1 MRRIKGH
8 NFRAFKLTAL
18 AITLAVLCTCSAS
31 SASNLRVSSATDG
44 DYISL
49 QAAID
54 EAEAGDTIIVSPGTY
69 VENLKINKQV
79 QIWSESGNPED
90 TVIRAAEPT
99 KSAVEISV
107 DRASF
112 SGFAIEGSEK
122 AGILLTGVNS
132 CYINNNRVQ
141 GAEYGILL
149 KGSDSNTISNN
160 LITLDE
166 KGIRLENSNSNDIIG
181 NTIAY
186 NYGPGISLEA
196 SSKNL
201 IYNNYFKN
209 AENVDEKAANAENL
223 WQSPLKTKKNI
234 VSGPYIGGN
243 FWADLE
249 GKGYSETG
257 VDENSN
263 GICDTSY
270 NITGGGTD
278 NYPLFPKVPNA
289 VKALESNLNASAYEQ
304 GLADMEKATSSETTV
319 NKTEEATGPAAE
331 NATDE
336 NITNENAT
344 NENTTDKNAT
354 NEEGSGEKESPGPGP
369 GIVGLAVGAAYFLR
383 RDR

>member
-1 MRRIKGH
+1 MK
-8 NFRAFKLTAL
+8 KPQTQK
-18 AITLAVLCTCSAS
+18 
-31 SASNLRVSSATDG
+31 
-44 DYISL
+44 IS
-49 QAAID
+49 
-54 EAEAGDTIIVSPGTY
+54 GKVPS
-69 VENLKINKQV
+69 KQ
-79 QIWSESGNPED
+79 
-90 TVIRAAEPT
+90 
-99 KSAVEISV
+99 
-107 DRASF
+107 
-112 SGFAIEGSEK
+112 
-122 AGILLTGVNS
+122 
-132 CYINNNRVQ
+132 
-141 GAEYGILL
+141 
-149 KGSDSNTISNN
+149 
-160 LITLDE
+160 
-166 KGIRLENSNSNDIIG
+166 
-181 NTIAY
+181 
-186 NYGPGISLEA
+186 
-196 SSKNL
+196 
-201 IYNNYFKN
+201 
-209 AENVDEKAANAENL
+209 
-223 WQSPLKTKKNI
+223 KKNI

>member
-44 DYISL
+44 DYISI

-54 EAEAGDTIIVSPGTY
+54 EAEAGDTIFVSPGTY
-69 VENLKINKQV
+69 VENLNINKQV
-79 QIWSESGNPED
+79 QIWSESRKPED
-90 TVIRAAEPT
+90 TVIKAANPT

-112 SGFAIEGSEK
+112 SGFAIEGSEN

-166 KGIRLENSNSNDIIG
+166 EGIRLESSNSNDIIG

-186 NYGPGISLEA
+186 NYGPGISLEV

-234 VSGPYIGGN
+234 VGGPYIGGN

-249 GKGYSETG
+249 GKGYSENG

-270 NITGGGTD
+270 NITGGGND
-278 NYPLFPKVPNA
+278 NYPLFPKVPSA
-289 VKALESNLNASAYEQ
+289 VKVLESSLNSSAYEQ
-304 GLADMEKATSSETTV
+304 GLAGREKSTSSDTTV
-319 NKTEEATGPAAE
+319 NKTEESTEPAVE
-331 NATDE
+331 NASDE
-336 NITNENAT
+336 NTTDENAT
-344 NENTTDKNAT
+344 NA
-354 NEEGSGEKESPGPGP
+354 EGSEEKESPGPGP
-369 GIVGLAVGAAYFLR
+369 EIVGLAVGAAYFLR
-383 RDR
+383 RNR

>member
-1 MRRIKGH
+1 MRRIKGI
-8 NFRAFKLTAL
+8 NFKAFKLTAL
-18 AITLAVLCTCSAS
+18 AIILAALCTCSAA
-31 SASNLRVSSATDG
+31 SASSLRVSSATEG
-44 DYISL
+44 DYISI

-54 EAEAGDTIIVSPGTY
+54 EAEAGDTIFVSPGTY
-69 VENLKINKQV
+69 VENLKINKEV
-79 QIWSESGNPED
+79 RIWAESRNPEE
-90 TVIRAAEPT
+90 TVIKAADPT
-99 KSAVEISV
+99 KSTVEVSV

-122 AGILLTGVNS
+122 VGILLTGVKS

-149 KGSDSNTISNN
+149 KDSESNTISNN
-160 LITLDE
+160 LITLDDV
-166 KGIRLENSNSNDIIG
+166 GIRLESSNSNDISD
-181 NTIAY
+181 NKIAY

-209 AENVDEKAANAENL
+209 AENVEEEAVNAENI
-223 WQSPLKTKKNI
+223 WQSPLKTKPNI
-234 VSGPYIGGN
+234 VRGPYIGGN

-249 GKGYSETG
+249 GRGYSETG

-263 GICDTSY
+263 GICDASY

-289 VKALESNLNASAYEQ
+289 VKALESSLNASAYKQ
-304 GLADMEKATSSETTV
+304 GLADREKATSSEIMVNETNET
-319 NKTEEATGPAAE
+319 NKTNENTAPAAE
-331 NATDE
+331 NATKA
-336 NITNENAT
+336 NAS
-344 NENTTDKNAT
+344 E
-354 NEEGSGEKESPGPGP
+354 EKESPGPGA
-369 GIVGLAVGAAYFLR
+369 GILTIAIGAAYFLR

>member
-1 MRRIKGH
+1 MRRIKRQ

-18 AITLAVLCTCSAS
+18 AITLAVLFTCSAS
-31 SASNLRVSSATDG
+31 SAANLRVSSATEG
-44 DYISL
+44 DYISI

-54 EAEAGDTIIVSPGTY
+54 EAETGDTIFVSPGTY

-79 QIWSESGNPED
+79 YIWSESRKPEE
-90 TVIRAAEPT
+90 TVIRAADPT

-112 SGFAIEGSEK
+112 SGFAIGGSEK
-122 AGILLTGVNS
+122 AGILLTGVKS

-141 GAEYGILL
+141 GAESGILL

-166 KGIRLENSNSNDIIG
+166 KGIRLESSNSNDIID

-196 SSKNL
+196 SSKNY

-209 AENVDEKAANAENL
+209 AENVEEKAANAENL
-223 WQSPLKTKKNI
+223 WQSPLKAKQNI
-234 VSGPYIGGN
+234 VRGPYIGGN

-263 GICDTSY
+263 GICDTAY

-289 VKALESNLNASAYEQ
+289 VKVLESNLNASAYEQ
-304 GLADMEKATSSETTV
+304 GLDDMVKVTSSETTV
-319 NKTEEATGPAAE
+319 NKTDEAAESAAKNTTNE

-336 NITNENAT
+336 
-344 NENTTDKNAT
+344 NAT
-354 NEEGSGEKESPGPGP
+354 NEEGSGEKESPGPGL
-369 GIVGLAVGAAYFLR
+369 GILGLTMGAAYFLKR
-383 RDR
+383 NR

>member
-1 MRRIKGH
+1 MRRIKRQ

-18 AITLAVLCTCSAS
+18 AITLAVLFTCSAS
-31 SASNLRVSSATDG
+31 SAANLRVSSATEG
-44 DYISL
+44 DYISI

-54 EAEAGDTIIVSPGTY
+54 EAETGDTIFVSPGTY

-79 QIWSESGNPED
+79 YIWSESRKPEE
-90 TVIRAAEPT
+90 TVIRAADPT

-112 SGFAIEGSEK
+112 SGFTIEGSEK
-122 AGILLTGVNS
+122 AGILLTGVKS
-132 CYINNNRVQ
+132 CYINNNRVE

-166 KGIRLENSNSNDIIG
+166 KGIRLESSNSNDIID

-196 SSKNL
+196 SSKNY

-209 AENVDEKAANAENL
+209 AENVEEKAANAENL
-223 WQSPLKTKKNI
+223 WQIPLKAKQNI
-234 VSGPYIGGN
+234 VRGPYIGGN

-257 VDENSN
+257 MDENSN
-263 GICDTSY
+263 GICDTAY

-289 VKALESNLNASAYEQ
+289 VKVLESNLNASAYEQ
-304 GLADMEKATSSETTV
+304 GLADMEKVTSFETTV
-319 NKTEEATGPAAE
+319 NKTDEAAESAAKNATNE

-336 NITNENAT
+336 
-344 NENTTDKNAT
+344 NAT
-354 NEEGSGEKESPGPGP
+354 NEEGSGEKESPGPGL
-369 GIVGLAVGAAYFLR
+369 GILGLTMGAAYFLKR
-383 RDR
+383 NR

>member
-1 MRRIKGH
+1 MRRINGPD
-8 NFRAFKLTAL
+8 FRAFELTAF
-18 AITLAVLCTCSAS
+18 AITLAVLCTCSAA
-31 SASNLRVSSATDG
+31 SASNLRISSATEG
-44 DYISL
+44 DYISI

-54 EAEAGDTIIVSPGTY
+54 EAEAGDTIFVSPGTY

-79 QIWSESGNPED
+79 QIWSESRKPEE
-90 TVIRAAEPT
+90 TVIRAADPT
-99 KSAVEISV
+99 KNAVEISV

-122 AGILLTGVNS
+122 TGILLTGVKG
-132 CYINNNRVQ
+132 CYINNNRIQ

-160 LITLDE
+160 LVTLDE
-166 KGIRLENSNSNDIIG
+166 IGIRLESSNSNDIID

-209 AENVDEKAANAENL
+209 AENVEEKATNAENL
-223 WQSPLKTKKNI
+223 WQSPLKTKQNI
-234 VSGPYIGGN
+234 VRGPYIGGN

-289 VKALESNLNASAYEQ
+289 VKALESSLNASAYEQ
-304 GLADMEKATSSETTV
+304 GLADREKATSPKTTV
-319 NKTEEATGPAAE
+319 NKTEEATQPAAE
-331 NATDE
+331 NITDKNATDE
-336 NITNENAT
+336 
-344 NENTTDKNAT
+344 NAT
-354 NEEGSGEKESPGPGP
+354 NEEGSGEKESPGPGS
-369 GIVGLAVGAAYFLR
+369 GIVGLAVGATYFLR
-383 RDR
+383 RKR

>member
-1 MRRIKGH
+1 MRRIKRQ

-18 AITLAVLCTCSAS
+18 AITLAVLFTCSAS
-31 SASNLRVSSATDG
+31 SAANLRVSSATEG
-44 DYISL
+44 DYISI

-54 EAEAGDTIIVSPGTY
+54 EAETGDTIFVSPGTY

-79 QIWSESGNPED
+79 YIWSESRKPEE
-90 TVIRAAEPT
+90 TVIRAADPT

-112 SGFAIEGSEK
+112 SGFTIEGSEK
-122 AGILLTGVNS
+122 AGILLTGVKS
-132 CYINNNRVQ
+132 CYINNNRVE

-166 KGIRLENSNSNDIIG
+166 KGIRLESSNSNDIID

-196 SSKNL
+196 SSENH

-209 AENVDEKAANAENL
+209 AENVEEKATNAENL
-223 WQSPLKTKKNI
+223 WQSPLKAKQNI
-234 VSGPYIGGN
+234 VRGPYIGGN

-249 GKGYSETG
+249 GKGYSEIG

-263 GICDTSY
+263 GICDTAY

-289 VKALESNLNASAYEQ
+289 VKVLESNLNASAYEQ
-304 GLADMEKATSSETTV
+304 GLADMEKVTSFETTV
-319 NKTEEATGPAAE
+319 NKTDEAAESAAKNATNE

-336 NITNENAT
+336 
-344 NENTTDKNAT
+344 NAT
-354 NEEGSGEKESPGPGP
+354 NEEGSGEKESPGPGL
-369 GIVGLAVGAAYFLR
+369 GILGLTMGAAYFLKR
-383 RDR
+383 NR